1 MSPFPLPRSI
11 VIAAI
16 FGVAGACLGLPASAA
31 QAVAV
36 AFQTG
41 NPWTQEVGS
50 VSREDSS
57 HDYSVTAEAGKT
69 LQVNLVS
76 RDPNIF
82 FTVKNQNDRKAL
94 VDTMKTGATTWST
107 QNAAAANYTIHVYA
121 QPEAMPRGSVSKYAL
136 QIGQYGAQDLE
147 PATTEV
153 TFQPNNPWAQMT
165 GNVDAEATS
174 HDFTVALDAGKTLQ
188 VNLISQNPKLHFK
201 VDDLTSNKTLVDTAE
216 AGNNTWSAPVAGAT
230 NFRIR
235 VYIDPAAVPPGT
247 EAQYALQV
255 GQYASAAPA
264 AAGSAAQPAAPA
276 TAVSAA
282 APASTDGAND

>member
-1 MSPFPLPRSI
+1 MSPFPHPRSI
-11 VIAAI
+11 FIAAVL
-16 FGVAGACLGLPASAA
+16 GMAGACLGLPVAAS

-36 AFQTG
+36 TFQAG

-50 VSREDSS
+50 VSHEDAS
-57 HDYSVTAEAGKT
+57 HDYTVTAEAGKT

-82 FTVKNQNDRKAL
+82 FTVKNQDDRNAL

-107 QNAAAANYTIHVYA
+107 QNAAAATYTIRVYV

-136 QIGQYGAQDLE
+136 QIGQYGAQDLQ

-153 TFQPNNPWAQMT
+153 AFQPNNPWAQMT
-165 GNVDAEATS
+165 GSVNAEATS

-188 VNLISQNPKLHFK
+188 VNLISQNTNLHFK
-201 VDDLTSNKTLVDTAE
+201 VDDLSSNKTLVDTAE
-216 AGNNTWSAPVAGAT
+216 AGTNTWSAPVASAT

-247 EAQYALQV
+247 SAQYALQV

-264 AAGSAAQPAAPA
+264 AAGTAAQPATPA
-276 TAVSAA
+276 TAASAP
-282 APASTDGAND
+282 APASTAGANG